1 MLGPVHWPVLLLL
14 LSIALS
20 WLFNS
25 KLKPLHFADTAL
37 EQQFAVRSQ
46 YGRCM
51 LDMWFSLAGC
61 SGVLAAL
68 CSSAGTVQ
76 GQGAAHAPGA
86 GAAQGFAGVAAAAQA
101 VVPLLL
107 VAVPLTAVLLLS
119 LSPSNYMGL
128 REQLLFCGK
137 VAMVAGLIATQ
148 PSIGSFPGLRL
159 TQHNWL
165 SCFKFG
171 QQQQQPAASVL
182 LGMSAVQ
189 ALLLLSLMVRT
200 SAYIPMQLIHVMPLL
215 VMLDSSGT
223 SGLGTVFKAVQLL
236 ACALWGPTA
245 ILMQLELSARRA
257 YLVRQLPDSHTGCAG
272 GKGGKMLAA

>member
-14 LSIALS
+14 LSSALT
-20 WLFNS
+20 WLFNY
-25 KLKPLHFADTAL
+25 KLKPLHFADAAL
-37 EQQFAVRSQ
+37 EQHFAVRSQ
-46 YGRCM
+46 YGRCL

-68 CSSAGTVQ
+68 CSSAGT
-76 GQGAAHAPGA
+76 AHVPGV
-86 GAAQGFAGVAAAAQA
+86 GSMQSVAGVAAAAQA

-107 VAVPLTAVLLLS
+107 VAVPLAAVLLLS
-119 LSPSNYMGL
+119 VSPTRYMRL

-148 PSIGSFPGLRL
+148 PSIGSFPGLQL
-159 TQHNWL
+159 TQHTWL

-171 QQQQQPAASVL
+171 QQQQQPAASVI

-215 VMLDSSGT
+215 VALDNSGT
-223 SGLGTVFKAVQLL
+223 SGLGTLFQAVQML

-245 ILMQLELSARRA
+245 ILVQLEVTARRA
-257 YLVRQLPDSHTGCAG
+257 YLVRQLPQSHTGGAG
-272 GKGGKMLAA
+272 CKGVTMRAA